1 MVQTPAGGTLGAWG
15 GQIAPRVPPNPL
27 PETPRV
33 LGEGLGVPRACR
45 VPATSFPGPASPF
58 LHPPFLPPWIPSFPL
73 EASAGRRRNP
83 GRKAAGAPWLTAP
96 GDSSQP
102 KFPALP
108 YQEHATFLKR
118 SVKSRF
124 YTLLHY
130 IWPSAR
136 RKQPQPCAA
145 SEAHSA
151 VTTRGGPTRYL
162 QAAARSLPRQQP
174 GWFKLKSSQ
183 GVQIF

>member
-108 YQEHATFLKR
+108 LPGTCNIPKTFCKIPILHPSSLHLAFCSEEATSALCSQRGTFGCHHQRWTHPVPASSSTKP
-118 SVKSRF
+118 
-124 YTLLHY
+124 
-130 IWPSAR
+130 PSPTAR
-136 RKQPQPCAA
+136 L
-145 SEAHSA
+145 
-151 VTTRGGPTRYL
+151 V
-162 QAAARSLPRQQP
+162 
-174 GWFKLKSSQ
+174 
-183 GVQIF
+183 